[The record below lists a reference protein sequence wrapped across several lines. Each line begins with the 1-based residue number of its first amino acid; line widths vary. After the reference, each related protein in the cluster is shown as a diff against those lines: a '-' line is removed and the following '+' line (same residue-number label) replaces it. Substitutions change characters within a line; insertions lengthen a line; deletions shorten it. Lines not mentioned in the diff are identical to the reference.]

1 MDRTGGRGEIRGRG
15 RGEEGGGGCG
25 RMQFKIISCHCSLV
39 LNFVFKYIFF
49 VFLQNVGL
57 RKPNWKLTNT
67 FGQPFA
73 LLLHQRLELGKSNPD
88 CYSQQV
94 LDQFSSVLNVTF
106 LCYRDQ

>member
-1 MDRTGGRGEIRGRG
+1 MKLEAE
-15 RGEEGGGGCG
+15 GEERRGGGCG

-39 LNFVFKYIFF
+39 LNFVFKYIFLF
-49 VFLQNVGL
+49 STECWL
-57 RKPNWKLTNT
+57 RKPNWKLTNK